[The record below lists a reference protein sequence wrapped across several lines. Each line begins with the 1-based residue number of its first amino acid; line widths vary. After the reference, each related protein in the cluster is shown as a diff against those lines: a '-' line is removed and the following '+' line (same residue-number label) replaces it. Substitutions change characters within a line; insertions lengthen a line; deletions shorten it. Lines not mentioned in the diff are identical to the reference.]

1 MESPTTVL
9 DRRIDATDA
18 WSLEARRV
26 ALLSAEL
33 GVALDGDALMLCD
46 IYDLRSLQRQLRQ
59 ALAGT
64 RRYRLARGSLAVT
77 TPIGHDGGALTAL
90 RRLLR

>member
-1 MESPTTVL
+1 MESPTSVL
-9 DRRIDATDA
+9 DRRIGATDT

-26 ALLSAEL
+26 ALLASEL

-46 IYDLRSLQRQLRQ
+46 VYDLRSLQRQLRQ

-64 RRYRLARGSLAVT
+64 RHYRLARGSLAVP
-77 TPIGHDGGALTAL
+77 TPIGRDGGALAAL